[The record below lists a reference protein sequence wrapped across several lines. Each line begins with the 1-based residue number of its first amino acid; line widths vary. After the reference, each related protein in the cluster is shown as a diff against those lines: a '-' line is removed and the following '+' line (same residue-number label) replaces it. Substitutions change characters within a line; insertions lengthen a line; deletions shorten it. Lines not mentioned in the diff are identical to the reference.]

1 MSRATSKSRIQVANM
16 VSRWIENAGFK
27 RGAEL
32 SAKFDGLTDAHLK
45 LNDSINKKIAEDQ
58 SLAESFSEIIGS
70 QFRPLETSIEDH
82 FDQMGSNHSEASR
95 ASRVSLIAYRVSHH
109 RCRNC

>member
-1 MSRATSKSRIQVANM
+1 M
-16 VSRWIENAGFK
+16 VSRWIDHAGFK
-27 RGAEL
+27 RGVEL
-32 SAKFDGLTDAHLK
+32 SAKFDRLTDAHLK
-45 LNDSINKKIAEDQ
+45 LNDSINKKTAEDQ
-58 SLAESFSEIIGS
+58 SLGESFSEIIGS